1 MTDDE
6 ILAAACKIKARR
18 LDENRLKSFQ
28 EKDVV
33 MIRWDNLGAKFGE
46 SYTSIAVPAKDV
58 AALVEAYFATR
69 IEETLPPYN
78 KQPE

>member
-6 ILAAACKIKARR
+6 ILTTAKKIKARY

-46 SYTSIAVPAKDV
+46 SYTSITVPAKDV
-58 AALVEAYFATR
+58 AALIEAYFAAR
-69 IEETLPPYN
+69 IEENLPPYN
-78 KQPE
+78 KQSE